1 MRVCMVAYSFYENDT
16 RIRQYAESLIERR
29 VQVDVIS
36 LRQKG
41 QKRFEIIGGAKV
53 FRIQERVL
61 DEKRKWNY
69 FFRVLLFFIKSLFFL
84 SAQHIRSP
92 YALVHVH
99 SIPDFEIFAAVLP
112 KLMGAKIILDIHD
125 IVPEFYANKF
135 NARPNSFAIKTL
147 IRIEK
152 ICCAFADHV
161 IIANDLWAEKLCRR
175 SVKPKKCTA
184 LINYPELQI
193 FARTQKQLR
202 VDNHFSL
209 IYPGS
214 LNRHQGLDIAIQA
227 MAIVKDKIPDV
238 HLHIYGDGPERE
250 NLKALISDLKLDNIV
265 LLHDPV
271 SLPEIADRMA
281 SSDVGIVPKRSDS
294 FGNEAFSTKVME
306 FMAMGLPVIVS
317 DTKIDQFYFNESLV
331 IFFKAGDEL
340 DLAEKILSLYY
351 NRTLRQQLIDNGLQ
365 FIKSNNWKAKEKIYF
380 QIINSIFGAS
390 VISEE

>member
-16 RIRQYAESLIERR
+16 RIRQYVKSLIAKG
-29 VQVDVIS
+29 VQVDVIA
-36 LRQKG
+36 LRQEG
-41 QKRFEIIGGAKV
+41 QSRFETIGGANV
-53 FRIQERVL
+53 YRIQQRERN
-61 DEKRKWNY
+61 EKRKWDY
-69 FFRVLLFFIKSLFFL
+69 IFRVLLFLIKSFFFL
-84 SAQHIRSP
+84 SFRHMRSP
-92 YALVHVH
+92 YSLIHVH
-99 SIPDFEIFAAVLP
+99 SVPDFEVFATLVP
-112 KLMGAKIILDIHD
+112 KLTGTKVILDIHD
-125 IVPEFYANKF
+125 LVPEFYGDKF
-135 NARPNSFAIKTL
+135 HAPPDSLIVNAL
-147 IRIEK
+147 MCIEK
-152 ICCAFADHV
+152 ISCAFADHV

-193 FARTQKQLR
+193 FASTQKQLR
-202 VDNHFSL
+202 IDNHFSL

-238 HLHIYGDGPERE
+238 RLHIYGDGPERK
-250 NLKALISDLKLDNIV
+250 NLEALIGDLKLDNIV

-271 SLPEIADRMA
+271 SLSEIADRMA
-281 SSDVGIVPKRSDS
+281 ASDAGIVPKRSDS

>member
-1 MRVCMVAYSFYENDT
+1 MVAYSFYENDT
-16 RIRQYAESLIERR
+16 RIRQYVESLIERG

-36 LRQKG
+36 LRPKG
-41 QKRFEIIGGAKV
+41 QRRFGMIGGAQV
-53 FRIQERVL
+53 FRIQERVV

-84 SAQHIRSP
+84 SVQHIRSP

-99 SIPDFEIFAAVLP
+99 SIPDFEVFVAVLP

-135 NARPNSFAIKTL
+135 NARPNSLIIKTL
-147 IRIEK
+147 ILIEK

-175 SVKPKKCTA
+175 SVKPTKCTA
-184 LINYPELQI
+184 LINYPDSQI
-193 FARTQKQLR
+193 FAHSPKQLR
-202 VDNHFSL
+202 VDNQFSL

-214 LNRHQGLDIAIQA
+214 LNQHQGLDIAIKA
-227 MAIVKDKIPDV
+227 MSIVKDKIPDV

-250 NLKALISDLKLDNIV
+250 NLKALIRDLKLDNIV

-306 FMAMGLPVIVS
+306 FMAMGLPVVVS